1 MLDRIRDDI
10 QERLGQ
16 LLGEADKLRRAL
28 VALGS
33 RDWATSSSES
43 SPEPIPAKAQRRTRS
58 ASTSG
63 SGSRKAA
70 IKQPE
75 TPAVK
80 RRSGSRSIGAPG
92 PRARTQSG
100 ATKTAVLAALASGE
114 ALTAGDVAIASG
126 LGRVTV
132 STTLSKL
139 AKTGELTKAERGY
152 RLTESVSADASADS
166 AQPSVQPE
174 AAEPHPSEPS

>member
-33 RDWATSSSES
+33 RDGAASSSES
-43 SPEPIPAKAQRRTRS
+43 SPEPVPAKAQRRTRS

-80 RRSGSRSIGAPG
+80 RRSRSTGAPG

-114 ALTAGDVAIASG
+114 ALTAGDVATASG
-126 LGRVTV
+126 LGRATV

-152 RLTESVSADASADS
+152 RLTESASADASADS